1 MAATTS
7 SAASPATSSPATVRF
22 STRDF
27 PQRER
32 LAIAHDLFG
41 HRVVKADIAPLP
53 DRPFDFEMVTRMLPG
68 LHVSSMS
75 TSGLHV
81 QRMGALLADGD
92 DNLSTVFC
100 TAGTMIVSQR
110 GRNITAGRGAAVSI
124 ANEEAGGITYPSLSR
139 WRCVNLPRKALAPL
153 VPEIDDVAM
162 RPIPGDSE
170 ALRLLIDYF
179 VALDAS
185 PLATPELQ
193 HLAANHVL
201 DLVAVMLGA
210 TRDAADVAQGRGMR
224 AARLAAIKAG
234 IAKNLHGVGLSIDAL
249 AAQNGVSTRH
259 VQLLF
264 EDEGTTFTQ
273 FVLAERL
280 ARAHRI
286 LTDARFADRPIS
298 TIAFAAGFG
307 DLSYFNRTFRRRFGA
322 TPSDVRAAASAR
334 DKT

>member
-1 MAATTS
+1 MDHGSDHVVGRKSGDIKSGDSSVLDPRLPAAR
-7 SAASPATSSPATVRF
+7 A
-22 STRDF
+22 
-27 PQRER
+27 
-32 LAIAHDLFG
+32 FG
-41 HRVVKADIAPLP
+41 HRA
-53 DRPFDFEMVTRMLPG
+53 RPVRPQGREGRYRAAARPAIRFR
-68 LHVSSMS
+68 
-75 TSGLHV
+75 
-81 QRMGALLADGD
+81 DGD
-92 DNLSTVFC
+92 TDVARSPRLVDVDVRPAC
-100 TAGTMIVSQR
+100 
-110 GRNITAGRGAAVSI
+110 AA
-124 ANEEAGGITYPSLSR
+124 ITYPSLSR

-179 VALDAS
+179 VALDTS